1 MIEAEIYVNSREV
14 GQMIFIFTGTSGSG
28 RKTVAKKVCDQ
39 LGIKKIVSYT
49 TREPR
54 PHEVE
59 GVDYHYISR
68 AQFIEEDLKGE
79 FFQTAEIDHIF
90 YGVKK
95 RKMHALV
102 EAGENAYLI
111 VNRSGANRIKFEFKE
126 KAIRLFIY
134 VEKHTVRERLEA
146 RGESYEVI
154 QHYMDHYTEEVTYR
168 KDCEHIFEN
177 IELSHTIEMVKH
189 TIEQH
194 LLPNPTA

>member
-1 MIEAEIYVNSREV
+1 V

-28 RKTVAKKVCDQ
+28 RKTVAKKVCYQ

-68 AQFIEEDLKGE
+68 AQFIEEDLNGE

-95 RKMHALV
+95 QSMQALV

-177 IELSHTIEMVKH
+177 IELSHTIELVKH

-194 LLPNPTA
+194 LLPNPTV